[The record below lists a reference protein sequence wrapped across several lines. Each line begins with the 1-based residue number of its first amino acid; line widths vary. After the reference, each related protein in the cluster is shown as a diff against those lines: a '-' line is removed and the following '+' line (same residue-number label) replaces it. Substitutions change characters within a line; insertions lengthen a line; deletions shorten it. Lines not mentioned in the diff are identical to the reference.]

1 MHGRFSLGT
10 LHLAELP
17 ALHFG
22 GGAPPTLV
30 AVQLASTLHALS
42 VVLRTPAATEVMLPD
57 GTRQAHA
64 AGTTLLLAF
73 RTGQLGRSRQEISAL
88 ALVHMQCEALVQRAY
103 AALGTAERVW
113 REAAEGFH
121 AKLAKMG
128 EMLRAD
134 GRASTPAVELAM
146 LLASGVPPSC
156 VQAFLLREFS
166 AEALTRTHKAIT
178 VAAAALTQLCVCHLA
193 PACDILMQRLGH
205 LHGLA
210 RWPFHFA
217 AVGLQPQ
224 RVHAALEATVSLRAA
239 VEALLVGVQT
249 AQAELG
255 MLLSWLVSGP
265 APHRTAPH
273 RTAPLR
279 RFPAATRLPPCAR
292 AHPTPSAMPRNITAR
307 PHPFL
312 TEPPAPLRPHA
323 PPRPHRSRPAGPL
336 GRSPPPW
343 PQVRINRRLRDE
355 PPPTADELPPPN
367 STALC
372 ALLKRAAQTADGLPR
387 DPVLA
392 PATRRDP
399 DVTPQ
404 PSPSPSPDPRAR
416 CVTLTRCSSS
426 SARTTARRSPWARPT
441 RSTGSRSCLRR
452 CASPRRRGSS
462 TRRSRSASAPW
473 RST

>member
-64 AGTTLLLAF
+64 AGTTLLLSF

-113 REAAEGFH
+113 REAAEGLH

-128 EMLRAD
+128 DALRED

-193 PACDILMQRLGH
+193 PACDILTQRLGH

-224 RVHAALEATVSLRAA
+224 RVHAALEASVSLRAA
-239 VEALLVGVQT
+239 VEALLVRVQT

-265 APHRTAPH
+265 TPPRPAPPRPSPPH
-273 RTAPLR
+273 
-279 RFPAATRLPPCAR
+279 PACHR
-292 AHPTPSAMPRNITAR
+292 AHERTLRQASCPKTSPRDRT
-307 PHPFL
+307 PFL
-312 TEPPAPLRPHA
+312 TEPPAPHA
-323 PPRPHRSRPAGPL
+323 PPTCLLGPTAPMRPHRSRPARPR
-336 GRSPPPW
+336 GRRCAPIGGCATSRRPPRTSCHRPT
-343 PQVRINRRLRDE
+343 PRR
-355 PPPTADELPPPN
+355 
-367 STALC
+367 C
-372 ALLKRAAQTADGLPR
+372 AP
-387 DPVLA
+387 
-392 PATRRDP
+392 
-399 DVTPQ
+399 
-404 PSPSPSPDPRAR
+404 
-416 CVTLTRCSSS
+416 CS
-426 SARTTARRSPWARPT
+426 SARRRRPT
-441 RSTGSRSCLRR
+441 ACLATR
-452 CASPRRRGSS
+452 CLPQH
-462 TRRSRSASAPW
+462 TPRSR
-473 RST
+473 RYSTAEPNPEP

>member
-113 REAAEGFH
+113 REAAEGLH

-128 EMLRAD
+128 EVLRED

-265 APHRTAPH
+265 AP
-273 RTAPLR
+273 
-279 RFPAATRLPPCAR
+279 
-292 AHPTPSAMPRNITAR
+292 PR
-307 PHPFL
+307 P
-312 TEPPAPLRPHA
+312 A
-323 PPRPHRSRPAGPL
+323 PPRPAPPRPAPPL
-336 GRSPPPW
+336 PRRNPLATVRTRAPYAKRHAPKHHSATAPVPDRAPRAPAPPRAPSAPPLPPRRPPW
-343 PQVRINRRLRDE
+343 PQPAALAAGAHQSEAARRAAAHRGRATTAQLHCAVRPAQARGADGRWLAPRPGACPSNTPRSRRY
-355 PPPTADELPPPN
+355 
-367 STALC
+367 STAEP
-372 ALLKRAAQTADGLPR
+372 KPE
-387 DPVLA
+387 P
-392 PATRRDP
+392 
-399 DVTPQ
+399 
-404 PSPSPSPDPRAR
+404 
-416 CVTLTRCSSS
+416 
-426 SARTTARRSPWARPT
+426 
-441 RSTGSRSCLRR
+441 
-452 CASPRRRGSS
+452 
-462 TRRSRSASAPW
+462 
-473 RST
+473 